1 MDPELLIAELDRRAK
16 IGKLPKAVILVH
28 LYGQSADI
36 HPILAA
42 CNKYQI
48 PLIEDAA
55 EALGATYKGINPGT
69 LGQYGFYSFN
79 GNKIITTSGGG
90 MLVSEDAS
98 IIAKAKFLAT
108 QARDPAPHYQHT
120 HVGYNYRLSNV
131 CAGIGRGQLQV
142 LADRV
147 QQRRHN
153 FAYYQEHLSH
163 LPGLEFMPEA
173 EYGTCTR
180 WLSCLTIDPAKF
192 GCDRETIRTTLAT
205 KNIETRPV
213 WKPMHLQPIFQECES
228 IGGEVARDLFDRG
241 LCLPSG
247 SNLTEAELDR
257 VIEAVIA
264 CHQI

>member
-1 MDPELLIAELDRRAK
+1 VSQPLLLEHGPRATT
-16 IGKLPKAVILVH
+16 A
-28 LYGQSADI
+28 SATSA
-36 HPILAA
+36 PVSVAA
-42 CNKYQI
+42 S
-48 PLIEDAA
+48 
-55 EALGATYKGINPGT
+55 YK
-69 LGQYGFYSFN
+69 
-79 GNKIITTSGGG
+79 
-90 MLVSEDAS
+90 
-98 IIAKAKFLAT
+98 
-108 QARDPAPHYQHT
+108 
-120 HVGYNYRLSNV
+120 
-131 CAGIGRGQLQV
+131 

-153 FAYYQEHLSH
+153 FTYYQKHLSH

-173 EYGTCTR
+173 DYGTCTR
-180 WLSCLTIDPAKF
+180 WLTCLTIDPAKF

-228 IGGEVARDLFDRG
+228 IGGDIATDLFDRG

-247 SNLTEAELDR
+247 SNLTDVELDR